1 MDMKLGFLMPIFIIN
16 DEYNLTN
23 EFGAQ
28 FEDEMECDKFPYVN
42 TFIVEGNAINGGY
55 VRLF

>member
-1 MDMKLGFLMPIFIIN
+1 MKLGFLMPIFIIN